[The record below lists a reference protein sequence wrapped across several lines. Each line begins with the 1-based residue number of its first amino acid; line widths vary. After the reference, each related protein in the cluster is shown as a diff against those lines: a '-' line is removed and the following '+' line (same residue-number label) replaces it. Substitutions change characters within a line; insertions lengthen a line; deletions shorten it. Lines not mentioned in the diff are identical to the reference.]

1 MQKDLDQLLNELST
15 IERNPKQKQQ
25 SFQKL
30 SKRIQ
35 HPKSKEFKKW
45 KPAFALVMLV
55 FVGGLYFLTLQSN
68 QDFPIRN
75 SVRAENLMD
84 LLKSDD
90 IHFHN
95 SIDISTSHSLTY
107 TPTGKSSYYFGFEK
121 QVAAFYKTKDFLST
135 AKPIKNIDLK
145 PHETS
150 IRDVQAKYNNWNSG
164 SEEILFLKF
173 VFLDSTDKL
182 LYVKDVDNNQWYK
195 IEGEPAEKLQE
206 IKYPT
211 NTLDSGFS
219 ILYFYSGIY
228 VLSFLIGAIIKD
240 KFPIIKRTP
249 IYIDKKHK
257 YINQSICFGFIL
269 IIGGSLYYFG
279 VVHIAMVMILSFIY
293 WGIQLYMELKHRS
306 EAKRHYLIINQMIQA
321 ILYLIGAIWIG
332 FFR

>member
-15 IERNPKQKQQ
+15 IERDSKQKQQ

-35 HPKSKEFKKW
+35 HPKRKQFNNW
-45 KPAFALVMLV
+45 KPVFALVMLV
-55 FVGGLYFLTLQSN
+55 FVCSLYFLILQSDSSM
-68 QDFPIRN
+68 QN

-84 LLKSDD
+84 LIVNDD
-90 IHFHN
+90 IHLN
-95 SIDISTSHSLTY
+95 SMDISTPHSLTY
-107 TPTGKSSYYFGFEK
+107 TSTGNSSYYFGYEK
-121 QVAAFYKTKDFLST
+121 GVDLYNTKVFLST
-135 AKPIKNIDLK
+135 AKPIKNIDFK
-145 PHETS
+145 THETS
-150 IRDVQAKYNNWNSG
+150 IRDVQAKYYNSNSG
-164 SEEILFLKF
+164 SNKILFLKF
-173 VFLDSTDKL
+173 AFLDSTDKL
-182 LYVKDVDNNQWYK
+182 LYVKDVDDSQWYK
-195 IEGEPAEKLQE
+195 VEGEPAEKLQK
-206 IKYPT
+206 IKHTT

-219 ILYFYSGIY
+219 ILYFYTGIY
-228 VLSFLIGAIIKD
+228 VLSFLIGVIIKD

-257 YINQSICFGFIL
+257 YIDQSICFGFIL